1 MDPITGEALKAVTGA
16 ADSLKSGGQAV
27 ASGALGKGTQS
38 KAEGKPA
45 ARYYLDHPHTPKID
59 CDWDTSLCRGER
71 VRQQLLGILEPRCH
85 LVGS

>member
-38 KAEGKPA
+38 KAEGTEEEVKE
-45 ARYYLDHPHTPKID
+45 
-59 CDWDTSLCRGER
+59 GE
-71 VRQQLLGILEPRCH
+71 
-85 LVGS
+85 VGGGVEDVEKSAMNSAVGN